1 VANNKV
7 NDWEEVPV
15 DDWQEMPTND
25 VPFYTL
31 RPEMLGAGFMAGLGK
46 IDEYSGAPLR
56 KFFTEM
62 ATGKE
67 LEKAF
72 NTTAGDQVMKTHT
85 THMDIERNGSSRM
98 VADLTGITK
107 ADGNNVDID
116 LQMAA
121 LANNGSDFS
130 NAVQLMKHKFGLY
143 RASIRDGRS

>member
-1 VANNKV
+1 MRLIDSIFEQTLTGLNKAMDLSWRRGQVITSNIANAETPK
-7 NDWEEVPV
+7 
-15 DDWQEMPTND
+15 
-25 VPFYTL
+25 Y
-31 RPEMLGAGFMAGLGK
+31 RA
-46 IDEYSGAPLR
+46 
-56 KFFTEM
+56 TELEF
-62 ATGKE
+62 GKE

>member
-1 VANNKV
+1 MRLIDSIFEQTLTGLNKAMDLSWRRGQAITSNIANAETPK
-7 NDWEEVPV
+7 
-15 DDWQEMPTND
+15 
-25 VPFYTL
+25 Y
-31 RPEMLGAGFMAGLGK
+31 RA
-46 IDEYSGAPLR
+46 
-56 KFFTEM
+56 TELEF
-62 ATGKE
+62 GKE